1 LGAIPRWQAAA
12 GLAERDYGKAT
23 YWLGVAQ
30 WLGPSDPENALLAA
44 RVARH
49 QGKGSELQKQLARA
63 GALGADRERIERE
76 EMLAIVA
83 MGDLVDYESKLI
95 DWMATA
101 GPELPEICDA
111 YVNGLAANGR
121 FAEAGQV
128 LSAWQKDFPNDARC
142 DYRIGRIREHQ
153 EAYDKAE
160 QHYRDA
166 ISKSERFYAAI
177 FSLARVMQHQRRAEE
192 ALQQFT
198 LCFAMPAPEAAKIE
212 AAVALK
218 ALGRTDEARNML
230 LEVLKSGFE
239 RQQESYRA
247 VEEQP
252 EGFRAAA
259 EYGRL
264 ESDAGNFKAA
274 KPWLVAALDA
284 NPLDLTVR
292 YALAV
297 TQRGLG
303 ELDAAEANFEHV
315 SKAREAMGAATAL
328 NERAQANRNDLEARF
343 LLGKLILEHESERMG
358 LYWIRSILPINPLY
372 RPAHELLAEHYAQKA
387 SSEPHYQR
395 LADYHRQQAA
405 LSPPTTTADTT
416 PAEPSQP

>member
-1 LGAIPRWQAAA
+1 MLAVVASGE
-12 GLAERDYGKAT
+12 LAE
-23 YWLGVAQ
+23 
-30 WLGPSDPENALLAA
+30 
-44 RVARH
+44 
-49 QGKGSELQKQLARA
+49 
-63 GALGADRERIERE
+63 
-76 EMLAIVA
+76 
-83 MGDLVDYESKLI
+83 YESQLI
-95 DWMATA
+95 EWMASA

-128 LSAWQKDFPNDARC
+128 LSAWQKDFPRDPRC

-166 ISKSERFYAAI
+166 IAKSQRFYAAI
-177 FSLARVMQHQRRAEE
+177 FSLARVMLHQRRAEE
-192 ALQQFT
+192 ALEQFG
-198 LCFAMPAPEAAKIE
+198 LCFSMPAPEAAKIE

-218 ALGRTDEARNML
+218 ALGRTDEARNLL
-230 LEVLKSGFE
+230 LEVLKAGFE
-239 RQQESYRA
+239 QQQASYRA
-247 VEEQP
+247 VEEKP

-274 KPWLVAALDA
+274 KPWLQAALDA

-292 YALAV
+292 YSLAV

-303 ELDAAEANFEHV
+303 ELAAAEANFEHV
-315 SKAREAMGAATAL
+315 RAAREAMGAATAL
-328 NERAQANRNDLEARF
+328 NERAQADRNDLEARF

-372 RPAHELLAEHYAQKA
+372 RPAHELLAEHYAKKA

-395 LADYHRQQAA
+395 LADYHRQQAD
-405 LSPPTTTADTT
+405 LSPAASPSEPAS
-416 PAEPSQP
+416 AEPQQPAGSATTQ